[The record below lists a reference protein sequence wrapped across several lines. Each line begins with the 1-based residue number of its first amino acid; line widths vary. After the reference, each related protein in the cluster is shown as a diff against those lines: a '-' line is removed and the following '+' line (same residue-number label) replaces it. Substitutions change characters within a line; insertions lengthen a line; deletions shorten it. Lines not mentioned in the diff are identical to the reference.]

1 MTNNDGCKMR
11 AIAHM
16 VLWQGYQKLY
26 SETVFVII
34 SSS

>member
-16 VLWQGYQKLY
+16 VLWQGYQKMY
-26 SETVFVII
+26 SETFGNTK
-34 SSS
+34 